1 MRRFSRHWPLV
12 LRRRMGISDKAG
24 FDCRRGITML
34 LLNLMLVTVFLVLLA
49 VSVGEVYDAT
59 HATQRAPGRDPK

>member
-1 MRRFSRHWPLV
+1 MLEGAGIEGRFE
-12 LRRRMGISDKAG
+12 G
-24 FDCRRGITML
+24 RRGIKML

-59 HATQRAPGRDPK
+59 HATQRAPRRDPK

>member
-1 MRRFSRHWPLV
+1 
-12 LRRRMGISDKAG
+12 MGISEKAG
-24 FDCRRGITML
+24 FDCRRGIKML

-59 HATQRAPGRDPK
+59 HATQRAARRDPK

>member
-12 LRRRMGISDKAG
+12 LRRRIGMSKEVGVDG
-24 FDCRRGITML
+24 RRGITML

-49 VSVGEVYDAT
+49 VSLGEIYDAT
-59 HATQRAPGRDPK
+59 HATQRAPRRDPK